1 MVLSHVQVAGALVVS
16 GAVFGVVGYACYLSW
31 KAQKE
36 AEEQE
41 SKLPRKG
48 V

>member
-1 MVLSHVQVAGALVVS
+1 MAMSSVQVAGALVVS

-31 KAQKE
+31 KSRKE
-36 AEEQE
+36 AEERE